1 MLLYCWQHRSP
12 PLWCAALHAF
22 DRPLA
27 DGNHEAHGVVEQRP
41 LGQTTPPH
49 HHPAHLHPVS
59 VPSTHLY
66 SVNGSAFRSN
76 ASTDTHKS
84 RPQPAPSRVIRRP
97 RPCQAPTSSWPRN
110 PTPTT
115 SPHLLPTSLADFAT
129 PQPAP
134 SHVIQRLQPRH
145 TSIQP
150 LATSSNTYDP
160 SSSLSPLRSAPTTS
174 PLPQPAPGHVIRCL
188 QPRHGYIHP
197 LATSSNAY
205 DPTSSPSPPHSAPT
219 RTPQ

>member
-1 MLLYCWQHRSP
+1 MPLYCWKHRST

-22 DRPLA
+22 DKPSA

-41 LGQTTPPH
+41 LGQTTPPRR
-49 HHPAHLHPVS
+49 HPAHLHPVS

-66 SVNGSAFRSN
+66 SINGSAVKGNASTDTHKSRPQPAPSRVIRRPRLCQAPTSSWPHNPTPTTSLHHPGSVPFTHLYSVNGSAFKSN

-97 RPCQAPTSSWPRN
+97 RSCQAPTSSWPRN

-134 SHVIQRLQPRH
+134 SHVIQCLLLQSYP
-145 TSIQP
+145 
-150 LATSSNTYDP
+150 
-160 SSSLSPLRSAPTTS
+160 
-174 PLPQPAPGHVIRCL
+174 
-188 QPRHGYIHP
+188 
-197 LATSSNAY
+197 
-205 DPTSSPSPPHSAPT
+205 
-219 RTPQ
+219 